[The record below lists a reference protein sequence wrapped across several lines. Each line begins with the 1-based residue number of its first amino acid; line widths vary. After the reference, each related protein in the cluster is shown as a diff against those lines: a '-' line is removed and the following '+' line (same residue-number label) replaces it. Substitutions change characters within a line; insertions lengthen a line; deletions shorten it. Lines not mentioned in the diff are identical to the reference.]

1 MPDLPDTDT
10 LKGPGRVWLDWPG
23 ANRGEIVYDEPPER
37 DTQPGQ
43 IGYVRADLHTALAAR
58 VIEQDARIARLTEA
72 LALLT
77 DRSAGLVF
85 AHHHGNGLEGW
96 YDKVDGV
103 DRAITVARGALG
115 DAQ

>member
-1 MPDLPDTDT
+1 MTDIPDADT
-10 LKGPGRVWLDWPG
+10 LKGPDRVWLDWPG

-58 VIEQDARIARLTEA
+58 VIEQDARIARLKAA

-77 DRSAGLVF
+77 DRSAGLVH
-85 AHHHGNGLEGW
+85 AHHHGSGLEGW

-103 DRAITVARGALG
+103 DRAITAARAALEDG
-115 DAQ
+115 Q